1 MAKYFYVIN
10 GIMKT
15 GMNNTERSVLP
26 DRSNASQDIA
36 FFNYS
41 QWPVIYELST
51 EKPKS
56 GLPGNELAIADKP
69 RNELKVCCHYLKDTS
84 AELWQFEFVPE
95 SIL

>member
-41 QWPVIYELST
+41 Q
-51 EKPKS
+51 
-56 GLPGNELAIADKP
+56 
-69 RNELKVCCHYLKDTS
+69 
-84 AELWQFEFVPE
+84 
-95 SIL
+95 